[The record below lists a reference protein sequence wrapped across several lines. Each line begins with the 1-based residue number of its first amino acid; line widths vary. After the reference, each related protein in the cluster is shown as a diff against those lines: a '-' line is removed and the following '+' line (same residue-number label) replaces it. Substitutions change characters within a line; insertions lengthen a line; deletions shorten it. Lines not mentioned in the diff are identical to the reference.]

1 MINHRKLEGSL
12 TVEAAL
18 VLPIFIY
25 FMIAFIYILQILSI
39 HEHIQNAITEIG
51 YETTRYAYV
60 YHRIE
65 EYQGDEERD
74 GDLDEVSEDSFFQN
88 IDIIFTRGIGSTYYK
103 MQLNKYL
110 DEEFIN
116 NSCVKDGMR
125 GITTYL
131 SSFMEYEDTIDIIVQ
146 YKVKIPF
153 VYLNEIPMMQ
163 RIRLKGWNGW
173 QVYIKSDEDENEE
186 EVYVAHSGT
195 VYHKSKN
202 CTYININVEEIP
214 FVSIPITTN
223 KSGEKYS
230 ECNICIKG
238 QVVNT
243 ANVYI
248 TSTGNKYHIL
258 LKCSSLKRTIRVIS
272 IHDVGS
278 LRPCSRCYKN

>member
-25 FMIAFIYILQILSI
+25 FMIAFIYILQIISI
-39 HEHIQNAITEIG
+39 HEHIQNTITEIG
-51 YETTRYAYV
+51 YDTTRYAYV

-88 IDIIFTRGIGSTYYK
+88 IDIIFTRGIGITYYK
-103 MQLNKYL
+103 MQLNNYL

-116 NSCVKDGMR
+116 NSCVKDGMS

-146 YKVKIPF
+146 YKIKIPF
-153 VYLNEIPMMQ
+153 VHLNEIPMMQ

-173 QVYIKSDEDENEE
+173 QVSIQSDEDENEE

-202 CTYININVEEIP
+202 CTYIDIKVEEIP

-223 KSGEKYS
+223 KSGETYS
-230 ECNICIKG
+230 ACNICIKG
-238 QVVNT
+238 QIVNT